1 MKKLRLIE
9 HRRSCNYSRC
19 GRTDRGVSAFG
30 QVVAMRVRSAI
41 PLSVADADVPRDP
54 WAAVVD
60 PATGKSHIEMNYV
73 RVLNHSLPDTIR
85 VLGWCEVTPDFSARF
100 SCGTRTYRYFFQ
112 RRRLD
117 VAAMNDAAGRLVG
130 EHDFRNLAKLDV
142 ANVSNFVR
150 VIQYARVERV
160 MGSDG
165 RGDKQVMA
173 TATATATSEGEGEG
187 DLFKLEIRGVAFLW
201 HQVRNI
207 MAVLTMVGEGKEH
220 PAVIDAL
227 FDISSCP
234 ACPDY
239 MMADERPLVLHHCEV
254 SPTLTPYCTA
264 LLTTSSASVIAL
276 SPSY

>member
-1 MKKLRLIE
+1 M
-9 HRRSCNYSRC
+9 
-19 GRTDRGVSAFG
+19 
-30 QVVAMRVRSAI
+30 RSAI
-41 PLSVADADVPRDP
+41 PLSVPDADVPREP

-60 PATGKSHIEMNYV
+60 PATGKSHIEMNYI

-150 VIQYARVERV
+150 VIQYAKVV
-160 MGSDG
+160 PFLGSG
-165 RGDKQVMA
+165 RRGDEQAPA
-173 TATATATSEGEGEG
+173 TATTEGEGGG
-187 DLFKLEIRGVAFLW
+187 DLFMLEIRGVAFLW

-207 MAVLTMVGEGKEH
+207 MAVLTMVGEGKED
-220 PAVIDAL
+220 PAVVDAL
-227 FDISSCP
+227 FDVSSCP

-254 SPTLTPYCTA
+254 TL
-264 LLTTSSASVIAL
+264 
-276 SPSY
+276 